1 MLENATHKPLP
12 KTTIS
17 AAGCHL
23 LEAFNPPA
31 VTIDSPAIQ
40 VMTDLSQVPVATII
54 ATATLDDANRSM
66 ISRGVR
72 LLLVVDD
79 SHQRVAGLL
88 TSVDILG
95 EKPVLAAQR
104 REVKRQDLRVADV
117 MVPVDKMDAMA
128 IEEVKKARVGHIV
141 ASLKADGRAHAIV
154 VGQDA
159 QGGQAL
165 VGIFSVSQIARQLG
179 VQIHAHE
186 MARTFAEIEAVIAGV

>member
-1 MLENATHKPLP
+1 MIEDASHKPLP
-12 KTTIS
+12 KTPIS

-23 LEAFNPPA
+23 LDAFNPPA
-31 VTIDSPAIQ
+31 VHVDSPAIQ
-40 VMTDLSQVPVATII
+40 VMTDLSQVPVATINVG
-54 ATATLDDANRSM
+54 ATLDDANRSM

-79 SHQRVAGLL
+79 NHQRVAGLM
-88 TSVDILG
+88 TSVDVLG

-104 REVKRQDLRVADV
+104 RQVKRQELRVADV
-117 MVPVDKMDAMA
+117 MVPVEKMDALN
-128 IEEVKKARVGHIV
+128 IEDVKKARVGHIV

-159 QGGQAL
+159 QGKQAL
-165 VGIFSVSQIARQLG
+165 MGIFSASQIARQLG
-179 VQIHAHE
+179 VQIHTHE